1 MTPASDAVPAPQL
14 SRTQSISKDLI
25 AGTVVFLVAL
35 PLCLGI
41 AHASG
46 APVIAGI
53 ISGIIGGIV
62 VGLLS
67 GSHIS
72 VSGPAAGLA
81 AIVLSQIQVLGS
93 YQAFLLAVAISGIL
107 QIGLGALRAGVLA
120 NYFPTNVIR
129 GLLAAIGVILILKQL
144 PHLVGH
150 DADYEGEMAFAQN
163 DGKNTFSEIAEALRA
178 FLPGAALVGLSC
190 IALLFVWE
198 KSRLKKSLFPA
209 PLAAVLLG
217 VAISELL
224 RVSGSS
230 WTIEQSHLV
239 EVPVVGVNGQ
249 GWGTIFS
256 MPDWSQWNNPKI
268 YTAAITLAIVASL
281 ETLLNLEAT
290 DKLDPQKRVS
300 PPNRELLAQGVGNVA
315 AGLIGGM
322 PMTSVIVRSS
332 VNAGAGARSRLSC
345 ITHGV
350 LLTVCVFFI
359 PTLLNHIPLA
369 ALAAILVATGFK
381 LASPKLFVQMA
392 KGGRSQFIPFA
403 ITVLAIVFTDLLM
416 GVIIGLVVSLMFVLN
431 SNLRRG
437 MNIIKEE
444 HVGGIV
450 NRVELANQVSFLNRA
465 ALMRTLSNFGRGE
478 QVVID
483 ARTTDYIDPDIYGL
497 IQTFRDET
505 GPARGVIV
513 SLIGFKNHY
522 QLADHVQY
530 VDVTTREVQ
539 DKLTPA
545 RVLQVLKEG
554 NDRFASGRRLQR
566 DLIRQVDATSYG
578 QHPMA
583 VVLSCIDS
591 RSPAEIL
598 FDLGLGDIFSVR
610 LAGNVLSRK
619 VLGSMEF
626 ACKVAGAKLILVL
639 GHTSCGA
646 VKATCDIVGKN
657 LDTVQATGL
666 TNLPYLVEPISK
678 AVRMETTTTQ
688 DRVGSNY
695 EFVDRVAAIHVRNV
709 MLAIRQE
716 SPTLRDMIDAGQIQV
731 AGAMYNV
738 KSGQVEFMSAVDA
751 NRAVVADTVAT

>member
-1 MTPASDAVPAPQL
+1 MSPASDAVPAPQL
-14 SRTQSISKDLI
+14 SRTQSIGKDLI

-53 ISGIIGGIV
+53 ISGILGGIV

-107 QIGLGALRAGVLA
+107 QIGLGVLRAGVLA

-150 DADYEGEMAFAQN
+150 DTDYEGEMAFAQS
-163 DGKNTFSEIAEALRA
+163 DGRNTFSEIAEALRA

-230 WTIEQSHLV
+230 WVIDESHLV

-249 GWGTIFS
+249 GWDTIFS

-332 VNAGAGARSRLSC
+332 VNAGAGARTRLSC

-392 KGGRSQFIPFA
+392 KGGRAQFIPFA
-403 ITVLAIVFTDLLM
+403 ITVLAIVFTDLLI
-416 GVIIGLVVSLMFVLN
+416 GVIIGLAVSLMFVLN

-437 MNIIKEE
+437 MTIIKEE

-497 IQTFRDET
+497 IQTFRDEIA
-505 GPARGVIV
+505 PAHGVIV

-522 QLADHVQY
+522 RLADHVQY

-539 DKLTPA
+539 EKLTPA

-566 DLIRQVDATSYG
+566 DLIRQVDATSTG

-646 VKATCDIVGKN
+646 VKATCDIVGKG

-678 AVRMETTTTQ
+678 AVRMETTTIQ
-688 DRVGSNY
+688 NRVGSNY

-709 MLAIRQE
+709 MVAIRQE

-751 NRAVVADTVAT
+751 NRAEVADTVAT

>member
-1 MTPASDAVPAPQL
+1 MSPASDAVPAL
-14 SRTQSISKDLI
+14 EISRTQSIGKDLI

-53 ISGIIGGIV
+53 ISGILGGIV

-93 YQAFLLAVAISGIL
+93 YEAFLLAVAISGIL
-107 QIGLGALRAGVLA
+107 QIGLGVLRAGVLA

-150 DADYEGEMAFAQN
+150 DADYEGEMAFAQS
-163 DGKNTFSEIAEALRA
+163 DGRNTFSEIAEALRA

-224 RVSGSS
+224 RVSESS
-230 WTIEQSHLV
+230 WIIEESHLV
-239 EVPVVGVNGQ
+239 EVPIVGVNGQ
-249 GWGTIFS
+249 GWDTIFS

-300 PPNRELLAQGVGNVA
+300 PPNRELFAQGVGNVA

-322 PMTSVIVRSS
+322 PMTSVIVRGS
-332 VNAGAGARSRLSC
+332 VNASAGARTRLSC

-350 LLTVCVFFI
+350 LLTVCVFLI
-359 PTLLNHIPLA
+359 PSLLNHIPLA

-392 KGGRSQFIPFA
+392 KGGRAQFIPFL
-403 ITVLAIVFTDLLM
+403 ITVLAIVFTDLLI
-416 GVIIGLVVSLMFVLN
+416 GVIIGLAVSLIFVLN
-431 SNLRRG
+431 SNFRRG
-437 MNIIKEE
+437 MTIIKEE

-465 ALMRTLSNFGRGE
+465 ALMRTLSNFGHGE

-497 IQTFRDET
+497 IQTFRDEIA
-505 GPARGVIV
+505 PAHGVIV

-522 QLADHVQY
+522 RLADHVQY

-554 NDRFASGRRLQR
+554 NDRFVSGRRLQR
-566 DLIRQVDATSYG
+566 DLIRQVDATSDG

-646 VKATCDIVGKN
+646 VKATCDIVGKG

-678 AVRMETTTTQ
+678 AVRMETTTMQ
-688 DRVGSNY
+688 NRDGSNKA
-695 EFVDRVAAIHVRNV
+695 FVDRVAAIHVHNV

-716 SPTLRDMIDAGQIQV
+716 SPTLRDMIDAGQIEV

-738 KSGQVEFMSAVDA
+738 KSGQVDFMSAVDA
-751 NRAVVADTVAT
+751 NRAVVADTVAR